1 MRKNLNIVVITF
13 ILLCTALP
21 CSSYAAVI
29 AVNAGH
35 QEKANLEKEP
45 LGYGSKIEKYK
56 VTGGTRGISSKV
68 PEYELNLQIAKLLQQ
83 KLQERGHTV
92 VMIRESNDVNI
103 SNKERVQ
110 KAVENSCELIM
121 SLHANAPGAGQPK
134 DMQGIMTLCRSRNN
148 QFNAT
153 LYPSERKLAETVQ
166 TSLCAATD
174 AVNLGVIERDT
185 MSSINWSNVPS
196 VIIEVGYMTNAKE
209 DIKLQQ
215 DDYRQIIVTAIADGI
230 EEFLKE

>member
-35 QEKANLEKEP
+35 QAKANLEKEA
-45 LGYGSKIEKYK
+45 LGPGSEILKYK
-56 VTGGTRGISSKV
+56 VSGGTRGVVTNV
-68 PEYELNLQIAKLLQQ
+68 PEYELNLQIAKLLEQ

-103 SNKERVQ
+103 SNKERVE
-110 KAVENSCELIM
+110 KAVENSCELII

-153 LYPSERKLAETVQ
+153 LYPSERKLAEAVQ
-166 TSLCAATD
+166 ASLCAATG
-174 AVNLGVIERDT
+174 AVNLGVIETDR
-185 MSSINWSNVPS
+185 MSGINWSPVPS
-196 VIIEVGYMTNAKE
+196 VIIEVGYMTNAEE
-209 DIKLQQ
+209 DLKLQQ
-215 DDYRQIIVTAIADGI
+215 DEYRQKIVTAVADGI